1 MGKNFKVLSILEKKS
16 GIFIGLGTIK
26 EKYLN
31 KTALH
36 LEEDEYQGTLDNDL
50 IGKEVYF
57 DLQCELEKSMDTYF
71 NNPVLNL
78 GLEPAKLVE
87 KVPFFAKLSPDR
99 IGKVVQLLKPR
110 LVIPGEKIIRKGEVG
125 DAMYFISNGCV
136 EIDLEPEPTHLGSGQ
151 FFGEIALV
159 TDYNRENHSSAQP

>member
-1 MGKNFKVLSILEKKS
+1 LSILEKKS

-57 DLQCELEKSMDTYF
+57 DLQCELEKSMDIYF
-71 NNPVLNL
+71 NNPVLSL
-78 GLEPAKLVE
+78 WLEPAKLVE
-87 KVPFFAKLSPDR
+87 KVSFFCETFS
-99 IGKVVQLLKPR
+99 
-110 LVIPGEKIIRKGEVG
+110 
-125 DAMYFISNGCV
+125 
-136 EIDLEPEPTHLGSGQ
+136 
-151 FFGEIALV
+151 
-159 TDYNRENHSSAQP
+159 

>member
-1 MGKNFKVLSILEKKS
+1 M
-16 GIFIGLGTIK
+16 GTIK

-87 KVPFFAKLSPDR
+87 KVSFFCETFS
-99 IGKVVQLLKPR
+99 
-110 LVIPGEKIIRKGEVG
+110 
-125 DAMYFISNGCV
+125 
-136 EIDLEPEPTHLGSGQ
+136 
-151 FFGEIALV
+151 
-159 TDYNRENHSSAQP
+159 

>member
-1 MGKNFKVLSILEKKS
+1 M
-16 GIFIGLGTIK
+16 GTIK

-36 LEEDEYQGTLDNDL
+36 LEEDEYQGALDNDL

-57 DLQCELEKSMDTYF
+57 DLQCELEKSMDIYF
-71 NNPVLNL
+71 NNPVLSL
-78 GLEPAKLVE
+78 WLEPAKLVE

-125 DAMYFISNGCV
+125 DAMYFISNG
-136 EIDLEPEPTHLGSGQ
+136 
-151 FFGEIALV
+151 
-159 TDYNRENHSSAQP
+159 